1 MSAVLTRVAATRLL
15 AERLTREVVVSNLGQ
30 ASTDLQTVADRPLNC
45 YTFGAMGQCS
55 SIGLGI
61 ALARPDVR
69 VICLDGDGS
78 LLMNLGSLCTIATEA
93 PRNYALVVWDNEVH
107 QTTGGQATATAARS
121 SLAAIARGAG
131 IEKAVEARTEADLRS
146 AYDRMLG
153 EDGPFVV
160 AVKVAKGRAE
170 GRLDRD
176 VVGHARRFRQ
186 ALAALPAAQTH
197 DCS

>member
-1 MSAVLTRVAATRLL
+1 MTATLTRAAATRLL

-30 ASTDLQTVADRPLNC
+30 ASLDLQQIADRPLNC
-45 YTFGAMGQCS
+45 YTYGAMGQCS
-55 SIGLGI
+55 SIAFGI
-61 ALARPDVR
+61 ALARPDLR
-69 VICLDGDGS
+69 VVCLDGDGS
-78 LLMNLGSLCTIATEA
+78 LLMNLGSLCTIAAEG

-107 QTTGGQATATAARS
+107 QTTGGQPTATAAGAD
-121 SLAAIARGAG
+121 LTAIARGAG
-131 IEKAVEARTEADLRS
+131 IEKAMEVRAEEELRR

-160 AVKVAKGRAE
+160 SVKVAKGRSE

-186 ALAALPAAQTH
+186 ALAALPR
-197 DCS
+197 

>member
-1 MSAVLTRVAATRLL
+1 MSAPLTRAAATRLL

-30 ASTDLQTVADRPLNC
+30 ASLDLQQIADRPLNC

-78 LLMNLGSLCTIATEA
+78 LLMNLGSLCTIASQA
-93 PRNYALVVWDNEVH
+93 PRNYALIVWDNEVH
-107 QTTGGQATATAARS
+107 QTTGGQPTATAARS
-121 SLAAIARGAG
+121 SLAALARGAG
-131 IEKAVEARTEADLRS
+131 VDKALEVRTED
-146 AYDRMLG
+146 
-153 EDGPFVV
+153 EPFVV
-160 AVKVAKGRAE
+160 SVKVTKGRAE

-176 VVGHARRFRQ
+176 VLGHARRFAQ
-186 ALAALPAAQTH
+186 ALARLPILAPEKTQPR
-197 DCS
+197 